1 MSQPKPNEPDPN
13 KIPGDRNIGTAIVP
27 PLPPDDNKIPGSD
40 RSID

>member
-27 PLPPDDNKIPGSD
+27 PLEPDKVPGSGD